1 MDVLDQPKSPVHILE
16 LLKEVNTSRFI
27 APINYDELQSLKTV
41 RYFYVGDELVGFG
54 IWLPI
59 DHDWVEIGPFYV
71 ALRHRGQGYGKIIVQ
86 ALLDINATRKL
97 YAVARNPIIERVLE
111 RFGFTHISVINLP
124 PPLRAYLLDKVTLER
139 VLSVGHSLSLT
150 ESAQYIRE

>member
-1 MDVLDQPKSPVHILE
+1 MDVLAQPKSPVHILE

-27 APINYDELQSLKTV
+27 APIDYDELQNLKTA

-59 DHDWVEIGPFYV
+59 DRDWVEIGPFYV
-71 ALRHRGQGYGKIIVQ
+71 ALSHRGQGYGKSIVQ
-86 ALLDINATRKL
+86 TLIDFNAGRKL
-97 YAVARNPIIERVLE
+97 YAAARNPIIERVLE
-111 RFGFTHISVINLP
+111 RFGFTSVSVINLP
-124 PPLRAYLLDKVTLER
+124 APVRGYLLDKVTLER